1 MIMAT
6 ELFGSPI
13 YEIRETWMG
22 PDELHQVNYA
32 LRALPKGLKFL

>member
-1 MIMAT
+1 MIKAAD
-6 ELFGSPI
+6 LLGSSI
-13 YEIRETWMG
+13 YEIRETWAG